1 MKTIFD
7 LQTGVVTLLCTAAL
21 AGLTAC
27 EADPV
32 MQESGKL
39 PDKGSIEEVHVMLC
53 SSNSVENRVD
63 VLLTEGG
70 VMTKNFYLRQTQPAA
85 AGYSLDAWCDAS
97 LLNDYDAGDE
107 IERTLLPEAN
117 YEFPDGKTL
126 DLSAATQRSELK
138 RIKFSASGLAAGE
151 YVLPLTV
158 AAQDAPDADKTLYY
172 NVSVRQPYTD
182 EYTLHDG
189 HDLFFVFYVNTNDFQ
204 PLLAQDYIMRK
215 KVARG
220 TTVAWYGT
228 VGNIVNLRTVQ
239 VGYDAAAGRA
249 LLDLGTDMTYVLS
262 QSTKYIRPLQ
272 EHGRKVCI
280 SIEGG
285 GKGLGFCNLTDA
297 QIEDFA
303 AQVKTVIEQ
312 YELDGVNLWDRNSGY
327 GKEGMPAVNTTSYP
341 KLIKALREALGTEK
355 LLTVTVYEEPTAT
368 FWDTEATGGI
378 AVGDYIDYA
387 WSGYNSNSE
396 APQLLDPWHPELEYV
411 STYTQKPIAKLP
423 AGKLITLFQYN
434 IGYNQINATAGAK
447 LDHVYSNFGYNTYIS
462 TSGVTKERYAPLSI
476 NLGSIGSNVSYYGDR
491 AYDLTEAGYGGI
503 MHFNLRTR
511 TDSDPLSL
519 FNSIAD
525 GAWEETVTCENGN
538 RPQDWT
544 FVSSG
549 YTITYDEATAE

>member
-204 PLLAQDYIMRK
+204 PLLVLDYIMQK
-215 KVARG
+215 KLARG
-220 TTVAWYGT
+220 STVAWHEA

-239 VGYDAAAGRA
+239 VGYDAATSRA
-249 LLDLGTDMTYVLS
+249 LLNLGSDMTYVLS
-262 QSTKYIRPLQ
+262 QSTKYIRPSPP
-272 EHGRKVCI
+272 RCRSKSPSRRC
-280 SIEGG
+280 S
-285 GKGLGFCNLTDA
+285 
-297 QIEDFA
+297 
-303 AQVKTVIEQ
+303 
-312 YELDGVNLWDRNSGY
+312 S
-327 GKEGMPAVNTTSYP
+327 P
-341 KLIKALREALGTEK
+341 
-355 LLTVTVYEEPTAT
+355 
-368 FWDTEATGGI
+368 
-378 AVGDYIDYA
+378 
-387 WSGYNSNSE
+387 SNSHLRISWS
-396 APQLLDPWHPELEYV
+396 LLRPCNSPEPYAASTAHGSIWRHLSMCFPELSTSV
-411 STYTQKPIAKLP
+411 STTRSSAAIR
-423 AGKLITLFQYN
+423 
-434 IGYNQINATAGAK
+434 
-447 LDHVYSNFGYNTYIS
+447 SS
-462 TSGVTKERYAPLSI
+462 TESCV
-476 NLGSIGSNVSYYGDR
+476 
-491 AYDLTEAGYGGI
+491 
-503 MHFNLRTR
+503 
-511 TDSDPLSL
+511 
-519 FNSIAD
+519 
-525 GAWEETVTCENGN
+525 
-538 RPQDWT
+538 
-544 FVSSG
+544 
-549 YTITYDEATAE
+549 